1 MIIIADKIRK
11 DANMSGIMKEIKKDT
26 GVATNMKEM
35 TTANIGNDNRRHFTM
50 KVWQR
55 YKKIA
60 A

>member
-1 MIIIADKIRK
+1 
-11 DANMSGIMKEIKKDT
+11 MSGIMKEIKKDA
-26 GVATNMKEM
+26 GVATNMKQM
-35 TTANIGNDNRRHFTM
+35 AAANIGNDNRRHFNM